1 MGTLLDP
8 IFFSS
13 SKHFLIRGRLLI
25 RVESRPFLFALLGF
39 WRSETPEEAASLSV
53 VEVVV
58 AKRQNLNWKMSAA
71 LTTFALDDPLRV
83 LYEKHERSAQPESRR
98 VITALEA
105 TCSVIS
111 EKNLRPSPVS
121 VYAATMAS
129 LTQSVVN
136 VESTGGGG
144 GGGGEWFD
152 DDDPDDDDGRAG
164 RGEADATRDAD
175 DIVGRVGTLVSN
187 GD

>member
-1 MGTLLDP
+1 
-8 IFFSS
+8 
-13 SKHFLIRGRLLI
+13 
-25 RVESRPFLFALLGF
+25 
-39 WRSETPEEAASLSV
+39 
-53 VEVVV
+53 
-58 AKRQNLNWKMSAA
+58 MSAA

-129 LTQSVVN
+129 LTQSVV
-136 VESTGGGG
+136 ESSTGSEGGLEEDKASSKSSIGGG
-144 GGGGEWFD
+144 STTTAAREGERQTQHAMLTILSVALEHSSPTAIKSKVRETVD
-152 DDDPDDDDGRAG
+152 VLVK
-164 RGEADATRDAD
+164 
-175 DIVGRVGTLVSN
+175 VGRENREHSGALRAVIKCIGFALRATAKTN
-187 GD
+187 GKEELEKMFGKGGR